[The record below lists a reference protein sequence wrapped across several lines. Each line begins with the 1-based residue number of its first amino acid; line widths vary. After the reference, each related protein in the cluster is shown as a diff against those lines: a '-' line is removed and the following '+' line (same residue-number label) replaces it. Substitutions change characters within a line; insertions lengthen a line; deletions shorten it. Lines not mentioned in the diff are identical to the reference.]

1 MHKSRESWG
10 HYAKEK
16 TKYCVC
22 MCAKSFQSCLSLC
35 DPMNCSPPG
44 SSVHQI
50 LQARILEWVACPP
63 PGDLPDPEIKPESLT
78 SPGWIFKVIISNSRD
93 LLSYQYLL
101 WPGNNLKYA
110 LWIDNSQRRK
120 KCDLTF
126 EKEPQPKT
134 TLRYYLY
141 LIIW

>member
-1 MHKSRESWG
+1 ML
-10 HYAKEK
+10 
-16 TKYCVC
+16 
-22 MCAKSFQSCLSLC
+22 SCLSRVWLFAI
-35 DPMNCSPPG
+35 S
-44 SSVHQI
+44 
-50 LQARILEWVACPP
+50 WTVACQAPLSMGFSGQVSWSGLPCLP
-63 PGDLPDPEIKPESLT
+63 PGDLPDPGIKPESLT

-101 WPGNNLKYA
+101 WPGNTLKYV
-110 LWIDNSQRRK
+110 LWIDNWQRRK

-141 LIIW
+141 LMIWYQTGKR